1 MPHKPKEYAMNTLY
15 IVTRIGLSCGLALS
29 LAACMTT
36 TPNYDAHFGESVRI
50 VRAMQTLNPDAS
62 ANLDPVTG
70 VGGRAAV
77 AAMDRYGASYV
88 KPPTD
93 SNAYTVGIGTGSVM
107 TGQ

>member
-15 IVTRIGLSCGLALS
+15 TVTRIGLGCGLALS

-50 VRAMQTLNPDAS
+50 VRAMQTLNPDT
-62 ANLDPVTG
+62 ANNNPVTG
-70 VGGRAAV
+70 VGGQAAV
-77 AAMDRYGASYV
+77 AAMDRYGSSFM

-93 SNAYTVGIGTGSVM
+93 SGAYTIGIGTGSSM
-107 TGQ
+107 MGQ